1 MSNIEKL
8 FSMKGKTAIVT
19 GAGSG
24 MGRRFAATLAD
35 AGATVICAA
44 RQKERIE
51 QVAREINK
59 AGGGK
64 AYAVVTDVS
73 STQSVESLFDQ
84 AEQLSGGLVDVL
96 VNSAAQLDFGPFPAV
111 SDESWQNLIN
121 TNLSGCMRT
130 CRALSTRLIKAGKP
144 GAIVNITSV
153 TGEQVMMGIPI
164 YGSLKAAVNQ
174 LTRSM
179 ARDMF
184 DHRIRAN
191 AIAPGYFNTEMVS
204 GYFETDPGKADIAR
218 LPLKR
223 VGDVS
228 ELDGALLLLAS
239 DAGSYINGAILA
251 VDAGQVVQLL

>member
-1 MSNIEKL
+1 MSNIEKI
-8 FSMKGKTAIVT
+8 FSLMGKTAIVT

-44 RQKERIE
+44 RQKARIE
-51 QVAREINK
+51 EVAAAINR
-59 AGGGK
+59 AGGK
-64 AYAVVTDVS
+64 AFAVACDVS
-73 STQSVESLFDQ
+73 STDSVEQLFDRAQ
-84 AEQLSGGLVDVL
+84 ELSGGLVNVL

-111 SDESWQNLIN
+111 TDEAWQNLIN
-121 TNLSGCMRT
+121 TNLSGTMRT
-130 CRALSTRLIKAGKP
+130 CRALSSRLIQAGKP
-144 GAIVNITSV
+144 GCIVNITSV

-164 YGSLKAAVNQ
+164 YGALKAAVNH

-184 DHRIRAN
+184 DQRIRCN
-191 AIAPGYFNTEMVS
+191 AIAPGYFQTEMVS
-204 GYFETDPGKADIAR
+204 GYFETEAGQADIAR

-239 DAGSYINGAILA
+239 DAGSYINGHILS
-251 VDAGQVVQLL
+251 VDAGQVIQLL

>member
-8 FSMKGKTAIVT
+8 FSLKGRIAIVT

-24 MGRRFAATLAD
+24 MGRSFAATLAD

-44 RQKERIE
+44 RQQGRIE
-51 QVAREINK
+51 EVA
-59 AGGGK
+59 AGIRSAGGK
-64 AYAVVTDVS
+64 AFAVATDVS
-73 STQSVESLFDQ
+73 STESVEQLFNQ
-84 AEQLSGGLVDVL
+84 AEKLAGGHVNVL
-96 VNSAAQLDFGPFPAV
+96 VNSAAQLDFGLFPAV
-111 SDESWQNLIN
+111 TDEAWQNLVN
-121 TNLSGCMRT
+121 TNLLGAMRT
-130 CRALSTRLIKAGKP
+130 CREFSRRLIAAARP

-184 DHRIRAN
+184 EHKIRCN
-191 AIAPGYFNTEMVS
+191 AIAPGYFQTEMVS
-204 GYFETDPGKADIAR
+204 GYFETDAGKADIQR

-223 VGDVS
+223 VGNVS

-239 DAGSYINGAILA
+239 DAGSYINGHILA
-251 VDAGQVVQLL
+251 VDAGQVIQLL

>member
-1 MSNIEKL
+1 MSNIENL
-8 FSMKGKTAIVT
+8 FSLKGRIALVT

-24 MGRRFAATLAD
+24 MGRRFAHTLAD

-51 QVAREINK
+51 QVAASIIK
-59 AGGGK
+59 AGGRAIPLDVDIGSTE
-64 AYAVVTDVS
+64 AV
-73 STQSVESLFDQ
+73 EKLFDR
-84 AEQLSGGLVDVL
+84 AEKAAGGRVNVL

-111 SDESWQNLIN
+111 SDEAWQNLIN
-121 TNLSGCMRT
+121 VNLSGTMRT
-130 CRALSTRLIKAGKP
+130 CRAFSERLIKAGEK

-153 TGEQVMMGIPI
+153 TGEQVMAGVPI

-184 DHRIRAN
+184 GHGIRCN
-191 AIAPGYFNTEMVS
+191 AIAPGYFLTEMVS
-204 GYFETDPGKADIAR
+204 GYFDTDAGKADIER

-223 VGDVS
+223 VGRVE

-239 DAGSYINGAILA
+239 DAGSYINGAILP

>member
-1 MSNIEKL
+1 MSNIENL
-8 FSMKGKTAIVT
+8 FSLKGRIALVT
-19 GAGSG
+19 GAGTG
-24 MGRRFAATLAD
+24 MGRRFAHTLAD

-51 QVAREINK
+51 QVAAGIIK
-59 AGGGK
+59 AGGK
-64 AYAVVTDVS
+64 AIALDVDIGSTDAV
-73 STQSVESLFDQ
+73 EKLFER
-84 AEQLSGGLVDVL
+84 AEKAAGGRVNVL
-96 VNSAAQLDFGPFPAV
+96 VNSAAQLDFGPF
-111 SDESWQNLIN
+111 
-121 TNLSGCMRT
+121 
-130 CRALSTRLIKAGKP
+130 RAFSERLIRAGEK

-153 TGEQVMMGIPI
+153 TGEQVMMGVPI

-184 DHRIRAN
+184 GHGIRCN
-191 AIAPGYFNTEMVS
+191 AIAPGYFMTEMVS
-204 GYFETDPGKADIAR
+204 GYFDTDAGKADIER

-223 VGDVS
+223 VGRVE

-239 DAGSYINGAILA
+239 DAGSYINGAILP

>member
-1 MSNIEKL
+1 MSNIEKI
-8 FSMKGKTAIVT
+8 FSLKGKTAIVT

-44 RQKERIE
+44 RQKARIE
-51 QVAREINK
+51 EVAAEINK
-59 AGGGK
+59 AGGK
-64 AYAVVTDVS
+64 AFAVVCDVS
-73 STQSVESLFDQ
+73 STDSVEQLFDQ
-84 AEQLSGGLVDVL
+84 AQTLSGGLVNVL
-96 VNSAAQLDFGPFPAV
+96 VNSAAQLDFSPFPAV
-111 SDESWQNLIN
+111 TDESWQNLIN
-121 TNLSGCMRT
+121 TNLSGTMRT
-130 CRALSTRLIKAGKP
+130 CRALSTRLIQAGKP
-144 GAIVNITSV
+144 GSIVNITSV

-164 YGSLKAAVNQ
+164 YGALKAAVNQ

-184 DHRIRAN
+184 DQRIRCN
-191 AIAPGYFNTEMVS
+191 AIAPGYFQTEMVS
-204 GYFETDPGKADIAR
+204 GYFETEAGQADIAR

-239 DAGSYINGAILA
+239 DAGSYINGHILS
-251 VDAGQVVQLL
+251 VDAGQVIQLL

>member
-1 MSNIEKL
+1 MSNIEAL
-8 FSMKGKTAIVT
+8 FSMKGKVVLVT

-44 RQKERIE
+44 RQAARIE
-51 QVAREINK
+51 EVAADIKK
-59 AGGGK
+59 AGGK
-64 AYAVVTDVS
+64 AFAVATDVS
-73 STQSVESLFDQ
+73 RTDSVEQLFDT
-84 AEQLSGGLVDVL
+84 AEKLAGGHVNVL
-96 VNSAAQLDFGPFPAV
+96 VNSAAQLDFGPFPEV
-111 SDESWQNLIN
+111 TDESWNNLVN
-121 TNLSGCMRT
+121 TNLSGTMRT
-130 CRALSTRLIKAGKP
+130 CRTFASRLIKAGAP

-153 TGEQVMMGIPI
+153 TGEQVMVGIPV

-184 DHRIRAN
+184 DHGIRCN
-191 AIAPGYFNTEMVS
+191 AIAPGYFQTEMV
-204 GYFETDPGKADIAR
+204 GPYFETDAGKADIQR

-223 VGDVS
+223 VGDVK

-239 DAGSYINGAILA
+239 DAGSYINGHILA
-251 VDAGQVVQLL
+251 VDAGQVIQLL

>member
-8 FSMKGKTAIVT
+8 FSLSGKIALVT
-19 GAGSG
+19 GAGTG
-24 MGRRFAATLAD
+24 MGRRFAHTLAD

-44 RQKERIE
+44 RDKSRLEA
-51 QVAREINK
+51 VAADITK
-59 AGGGK
+59 AGGK
-64 AYAVVTDVS
+64 AIPLEVDIGSTESVS
-73 STQSVESLFDQ
+73 NLFDR
-84 AEQLSGGLVDVL
+84 AEKAAGGRVNVL

-111 SDESWQNLIN
+111 SDESWNNLLN
-121 TNLSGCMRT
+121 VNLSGTMRT
-130 CRALSTRLIKAGKP
+130 CRAFSERLIKAGQP

-153 TGEQVMMGIPI
+153 TGIQVMMGIPI

-184 DHRIRAN
+184 EHHIRCN
-191 AIAPGYFNTEMVS
+191 AIAPGYFQTEMVS
-204 GYFETDPGKADIAR
+204 GYFETDAGKADIAR

-239 DAGSYINGAILA
+239 DAGSYINGAVLP